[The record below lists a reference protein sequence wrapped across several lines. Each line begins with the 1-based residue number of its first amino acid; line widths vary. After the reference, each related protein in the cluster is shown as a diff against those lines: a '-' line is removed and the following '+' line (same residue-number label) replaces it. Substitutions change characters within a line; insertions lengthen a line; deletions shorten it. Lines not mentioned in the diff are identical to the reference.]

1 MYLGYWGL
9 KKYPFE
15 NTPDPHFFYLSA
27 EHSEALSRLIYAIQR
42 NKGGILLTGE
52 IGCGKT
58 LISRVLIQQHVD
70 ETIDIALINNPAL
83 IPLDFLGDIL
93 YQFGISAPPGI
104 GKAEILKRLNDRL
117 IGNYQNNKSTLLIID
132 EAQTVPPDTL
142 EEIRMLLNFQL
153 NDRYLLNLLFLGQPE
168 LRDIIVSNKQLN
180 QRIAIRYHLN
190 PLSRKDMDE
199 YVVFRLRKAG
209 LEKNIF
215 SEDALEAIFS
225 YSEGIP
231 RKINNICDIALLIGS
246 GIKSTGIDKVLVE
259 GVMKDSL

>member
-9 KKYPFE
+9 TKYPFE
-15 NTPDPHFFYLSA
+15 NTPDPNFFYLSP
-27 EHSEALSRLIYAIQR
+27 EHSEALSRLTYAIQR

-70 ETIDIALINNPAL
+70 ATLDIALINNPSFA
-83 IPLDFLGDIL
+83 PLDFLGEIL
-93 YQFGISAPPGI
+93 YQFGIAAPPNM
-104 GKAEILKRLNDRL
+104 GKAEMLKHLNDRL
-117 IGNYQNNKSTLLIID
+117 ISNYQNNKSTLLIID
-132 EAQTVPPDTL
+132 EAQTVLPETL

-168 LRDIIVSNKQLN
+168 LRDSIVRNKQLN

-190 PLSRKDMDE
+190 PLSRKE
-199 YVVFRLRKAG
+199 TEAYVVFRLRTAG
-209 LEKNIF
+209 LEKRIF
-215 SEDALEAIFS
+215 SDEAMDVVFN

-231 RKINNICDIALLIGS
+231 RKINNLCDLGLLIGA
-246 GIKSTGIDKVLVE
+246 GLKTTMLDKVLLE
-259 GVMKDSL
+259 GIMKDSL